1 MVYELDE
8 ESFIFTIYITN
19 QTQHLTLNTSSF
31 WFHRSRVVLP
41 ITGKLIFM
49 CTIDGMPL

>member
-19 QTQHLTLNTSSF
+19 QTQHLTLQASVST
-31 WFHRSRVVLP
+31 VVE
-41 ITGKLIFM
+41 
-49 CTIDGMPL
+49 